1 MRYSRWLLI
10 AVAVVAGITVGALAY
25 WSGSGSGTATTVL
38 TDAQTL
44 SFEPGTPTAQLY
56 PGGETSVAIVA
67 TNPNPFFVH
76 VSSMVLDTDEGEPFI
91 ADDTHSG
98 CDVSTL
104 SFVTQDNGGAGW
116 EVPPQAG
123 ATDGALTIDMP
134 AAMQMSAAGT
144 SACQGAT
151 FTVHLEGRP

>member
-1 MRYSRWLLI
+1 LKHSRRLLI
-10 AVAVVAGITVGALAY
+10 GAAVVAGVTVGALAY

-56 PGGETSVAIVA
+56 PGGETSVVILA

-76 VSSMVLDTDEGEPFI
+76 IGSMVLDTDEGEPFV
-91 ADDTHSG
+91 ADATHGG

-123 ATDGALTIDMP
+123 TTDGTLTIDMP
-134 AAMQMSAAGT
+134 AAMQMSAAAP

-151 FTVHLEGRP
+151 FTVHLEGHS